1 MPAVVLPITSIRNH
15 GYRQRFRISI
25 QGNTMK
31 KKKRLL
37 RHLFPSYL
45 LITLISLIA
54 VTWFASRSIRHFY
67 LEQTAADLLARAHL
81 LKSQMAQFL
90 GPLESRV
97 VDAVCKE
104 VGESSA
110 TRFTVILPSGRV
122 VGDSNE
128 NPAIMDNH
136 ATRPEVIAARMGNI
150 GKSIRYSMTLQKRM
164 MYVAI
169 PVKEKEKMIAV
180 VRAALPV
187 TAIDQ
192 ALKTIQIKI
201 GLEGLF
207 IALLAAGIS
216 LYVSQRISRPIEKL
230 KKGADFFARGNLS
243 YRMPGT
249 DLVEIDSLIEALN
262 QMAVQL
268 EDRLNT
274 IVRQKNELTAVLSSM
289 AEGVIA
295 VDMDE
300 RIISINRAGARFFED
315 LPQNLS
321 NRSIPEAI
329 RNPDL
334 QKFISRALSSKEN
347 LEEDITLYQR
357 GERILY
363 IHNTPLEDAAG
374 RRSGILVVMNDVT
387 HLRKLENMRK
397 DFAANVS
404 HEIKTPLTAI
414 KGFVETLRTSE
425 DVDPKETQRFL
436 SIIEKHVNRLTAI
449 IEDLMKLSK
458 IERQD
463 ENSEIR
469 LEESSV
475 KSVILPA
482 IHTCREKIEA
492 KNITIDLE
500 CPKDISA
507 RLDSRLMIQAVVNLL
522 DNAINYSREKSHIK
536 ISAILKDQELHIS
549 VEDHGIGIPKEHLAR
564 LFERF
569 YRVDKARSRDLGGTG
584 LGLAIVKHISHAH
597 GGRVSVESVPGKGSI
612 FSLHLPVR

>member
-1 MPAVVLPITSIRNH
+1 
-15 GYRQRFRISI
+15 
-25 QGNTMK
+25 MK

-54 VTWFASRSIRHFY
+54 VTWFASRSIRIFY
-67 LEQTAADLLARAHL
+67 LEQTASDLLARARL
-81 LKSQMAQFL
+81 MENQMSQFF
-90 GPLESRV
+90 GSLEPRV
-97 VDAVCKE
+97 IDTMCKE
-104 VGESSA
+104 IGVISA
-110 TRFTVILPSGRV
+110 TRITVILPSGRV
-122 VGDSNE
+122 IGDSNE
-128 NPAIMDNH
+128 DPTIMDNH
-136 ATRPEVIAARMGNI
+136 ALRPEVITALKGNV
-150 GKSIRYSMTLQKRM
+150 GKSIRFSMTLQKEM

-169 PVKEKEKMIAV
+169 PLKDKEKIIAV
-180 VRAALPV
+180 IRAALPV

-192 ALKTIQIKI
+192 ALKAIQIKI
-201 GLEGLF
+201 MLGGLF
-207 IALLAAGIS
+207 ISLLAAGIS
-216 LYVSQRISRPIEKL
+216 LYVSRRISRPIEKL

-243 YRMPGT
+243 HRMQGT

-262 QMAVQL
+262 QMAGQL

-300 RIISINRAGARFFED
+300 RIISINKAGARIFED
-315 LPQNLS
+315 LPENLL

-329 RNPDL
+329 RNPVL
-334 QKFISRALSSKEN
+334 QKFIKKALSSKEN

-363 IHNTPLEDAAG
+363 VHHTPLEDALG
-374 RRSGILVVMNDVT
+374 QQSGILVVMNDVT

-458 IERQD
+458 IEQQD
-463 ENSEIR
+463 ETSEIH

-475 KSVILPA
+475 KSVILSA
-482 IHTCREKIEA
+482 IQTCREKTNA
-492 KNITIDLE
+492 KNITVNLA
-500 CPKDISA
+500 CPDDISA
-507 RLDSRLMIQAVVNLL
+507 RVDSRLMAQALVNLL
-522 DNAINYSREKSHIK
+522 DNAINYSREKSEIQ
-536 ISAILKDQELHIS
+536 ISAALKDKELRIS
-549 VEDHGIGIPKEHLAR
+549 VQDHGIGIPKEHLSR

-569 YRVDKARSRDLGGTG
+569 YRVDKARSRELGGTG
-584 LGLAIVKHISHAH
+584 LGLAIVKHIAHAH
-597 GGRVSVESVPGKGSI
+597 GGHVSVDSTLGKGST
-612 FSLHLPVR
+612 FSLNLPVR

>member
-1 MPAVVLPITSIRNH
+1 
-15 GYRQRFRISI
+15 
-25 QGNTMK
+25 MK

-54 VTWFASRSIRHFY
+54 VTWFASSSIRHFY
-67 LEQTAADLLARAHL
+67 LEQTAADLLARARL
-81 LKSQMAQFL
+81 LKSQMAQYL
-90 GPLESRV
+90 GPLDARV

-122 VGDSNE
+122 IGDSNE
-128 NPAIMDNH
+128 NPTVMDNH
-136 ATRPEVIAARMGNI
+136 ASRPEVVTARNG
-150 GKSIRYSMTLQKRM
+150 GVGRSIRYSMTLQKRM

-169 PVKEKEKMIAV
+169 PLKDKEKMIAV
-180 VRAALPV
+180 IRASLPV
-187 TAIDQ
+187 TAIDR

-201 GLEGLF
+201 GLGGLF
-207 IALLAAGIS
+207 IALLAAGIC
-216 LYVSQRISRPIEKL
+216 LFVSQRISRPIEKL
-230 KKGADFFARGNLS
+230 KKGAEFFARGDLS

-249 DLVEIDSLIEALN
+249 DLIEIDSLIETLN

-300 RIISINRAGARFFED
+300 KIISINKAATRFFED
-315 LPQNLS
+315 LPQNPL

-334 QKFISRALSSKEN
+334 QKFINRALSSEEN

-363 IHNTPLEDAAG
+363 IHNTPLEDAG
-374 RRSGILVVMNDVT
+374 GQRSGILVVMNDVT

-404 HEIKTPLTAI
+404 HELKTPLTAI
-414 KGFVETLRTSE
+414 KGFVETLRTGE
-425 DVDPKETQRFL
+425 GVDPQETQRFL

-449 IEDLMKLSK
+449 IENLMKLSK

-463 ENSEIR
+463 ETSEIR
-469 LEESSV
+469 LEENSV
-475 KSVILPA
+475 KSVILTA
-482 IHTCREKIEA
+482 VQTCREKMEA
-492 KNITIDLE
+492 KDITVDFE
-500 CPKDISA
+500 CPENISA
-507 RLDSRLMIQAVVNLL
+507 RLDSRLMIQALVNLL
-522 DNAINYSREKSHIK
+522 DNAVNYSKERSDIK
-536 ISAILKDQELHIS
+536 ISATLKDQVLQIS
-549 VEDHGIGIPKEHLAR
+549 IQDHGIGIPKEHLSR

-584 LGLAIVKHISHAH
+584 LGLAIVKHIAHAH
-597 GGRVSVESVPGKGSI
+597 GGRVSVESTPGKGST

>member
-1 MPAVVLPITSIRNH
+1 
-15 GYRQRFRISI
+15 
-25 QGNTMK
+25 MK

-54 VTWFASRSIRHFY
+54 VAWFASSSIRQFY
-67 LEQTAADLLARAHL
+67 LEQRALDLLTRARL
-81 LKSQMAQFL
+81 VENQISQFYGSLK
-90 GPLESRV
+90 PHV
-97 VDAVCKE
+97 VDAMCKDIGAISE
-104 VGESSA
+104 
-110 TRFTVILPSGRV
+110 TRITVILPSGRV
-122 VGDSNE
+122 IGDSNE
-128 NPAIMDNH
+128 DPAIMDNH
-136 ATRPEVIAARMGNI
+136 ASRPEVILARKGDV
-150 GKSIRYSMTLQKRM
+150 GKSIRFSNTIKKRM

-169 PVKEKEKMIAV
+169 PLKNKEKIIAV
-180 VRAALPV
+180 IRAALPV

-192 ALKTIQIKI
+192 ALKTIDIKI
-201 GLEGLF
+201 MLGGLF
-207 IALLAAGIS
+207 ISLLAAGIS

-243 YRMPGT
+243 HRMPGT
-249 DLVEIDSLIEALN
+249 DLVEIDSLIEAMN
-262 QMAVQL
+262 QMAGQL

-289 AEGVIA
+289 AEGIIA
-295 VDMDE
+295 LDMDE
-300 RIISINRAGARFFED
+300 RIISVNKAAARFFED
-315 LPQNLS
+315 LPQNLL

-329 RNPDL
+329 RNPVL
-334 QKFISRALSSKEN
+334 QKFINRALSSKEN

-363 IHNTPLEDAAG
+363 VHHTPLEDAAG
-374 RRSGILVVMNDVT
+374 QRTGILVVMNDVT

-414 KGFVETLRTSE
+414 KGFVETLRTTE
-425 DVDPKETQRFL
+425 DVDQQETQRFL

-463 ENSEIR
+463 EASEIY

-475 KSVILPA
+475 KSVILSA
-482 IHTCREKIEA
+482 IQTCREKTDA
-492 KNITIDLE
+492 KNITVDLV
-500 CPKDISA
+500 CPEDLRA
-507 RLDSRLMIQAVVNLL
+507 RFDSRLMSQALVNLL
-522 DNAINYSREKSHIK
+522 DNAINYSSEKSEIQ
-536 ISAILKDQELHIS
+536 ISAALKGQELMIS
-549 VEDHGIGIPKEHLAR
+549 VQDHGIGIPREHLSR

-569 YRVDKARSRDLGGTG
+569 YRVDKARSRELGGTG
-584 LGLAIVKHISHAH
+584 LGLAIVKHIAHAH
-597 GGRVSVESVPGKGSI
+597 GGRVTVDSIFGKGST
-612 FSLHLPVR
+612 FSLHLPTG

>member
-1 MPAVVLPITSIRNH
+1 
-15 GYRQRFRISI
+15 
-25 QGNTMK
+25 MK

-54 VTWFASRSIRHFY
+54 VAWFASSSIRQFY
-67 LEQTAADLLARAHL
+67 FEQRALDLLARAHL
-81 LKSQMAQFL
+81 LENQISQFY
-90 GPLESRV
+90 GSLEPRV
-97 VDAVCKE
+97 IDALCKE
-104 VGESSA
+104 IGVISA
-110 TRFTVILPSGRV
+110 TRITVILPSGRV
-122 VGDSNE
+122 IGDSNE
-128 NPAIMDNH
+128 DPAVMDNH
-136 ATRPEVIAARMGNI
+136 ASRPEIVTALEDGV
-150 GKSIRYSMTLQKRM
+150 GQSIRYSLTLQKRM

-169 PVKEKEKMIAV
+169 PLKSKQKIIAV
-180 VRAALPV
+180 IRASLPV

-192 ALKTIQIKI
+192 ALEKINIKI
-201 GLEGLF
+201 ILGGLL
-207 IALLAAGIS
+207 ISLIAAGIS
-216 LYVSQRISRPIEKL
+216 LFVSRRISRPIEKL

-243 YRMPGT
+243 HRMPGT
-249 DLVEIDSLIEALN
+249 DVVEIDSLIEALN
-262 QMAVQL
+262 QMAGQL

-274 IVRQKNELTAVLSSM
+274 IVRQKNELSAVLSSM
-289 AEGVIA
+289 AEGIIA

-300 RIISINRAGARFFED
+300 RIISVNKAAARFFED
-315 LPQNLS
+315 VPQNLL

-329 RNPDL
+329 RNPVL
-334 QKFISRALSSKEN
+334 QKFINRALSSKEN
-347 LEEDITLYQR
+347 LEEDITLYQK

-363 IHNTPLEDAAG
+363 VHHTPLENAVG
-374 RRSGILVVMNDVT
+374 QRTGILVVMNDVT

-414 KGFVETLRTSE
+414 KGFVETLRTGE

-463 ENSEIR
+463 EDSEIY

-475 KSVILPA
+475 KSVILSA
-482 IHTCREKIEA
+482 IQTCREKTVA
-492 KNITIDLE
+492 KNITVDLV
-500 CPKDISA
+500 CPEDLKA
-507 RLDSRLMIQAVVNLL
+507 RFDSRLMAQALVNLL
-522 DNAINYSREKSHIK
+522 DNAINYSGEKSEIQ
-536 ISAILKDQELHIS
+536 ISAGLKDQELRIS
-549 VEDHGIGIPKEHLAR
+549 VQDHGIGIPKEHLSR

-584 LGLAIVKHISHAH
+584 LGLAIVKHIAHAH
-597 GGRVSVESVPGKGSI
+597 GGRVTVDSIFGKGST
-612 FSLHLPVR
+612 FSLQLPAR

>member
-1 MPAVVLPITSIRNH
+1 
-15 GYRQRFRISI
+15 
-25 QGNTMK
+25 MK

-54 VTWFASRSIRHFY
+54 VTWFASSSIRHFY
-67 LEQTAADLLARAHL
+67 LAQTAADLMARARL
-81 LKSQMAQFL
+81 LKSQMAQFI
-90 GPLESRV
+90 GPLDPHV

-104 VGESSA
+104 VGVSSA

-122 VGDSNE
+122 IGDSNE
-128 NPAIMDNH
+128 NPAAMDNH
-136 ATRPEVIAARMGNI
+136 ASRPEVISARKGGV

-169 PVKEKEKMIAV
+169 GLKNKDKMIAV

-192 ALKTIQIKI
+192 ALKSIQIKI
-201 GLEGLF
+201 GLGGLF

-216 LYVSQRISRPIEKL
+216 LFVSQRISRPIEKL
-230 KKGADFFARGNLS
+230 KKGTEFFAQGNLS
-243 YRMPGT
+243 YRMSGT
-249 DLVEIDSLIEALN
+249 DLIEIDSLIEALN
-262 QMAVQL
+262 QMAGQL

-274 IVRQKNELTAVLSSM
+274 IIRQKNELTAVLSSM

-300 RIISINRAGARFFED
+300 RIISINKAGAGFFED
-315 LPQNLS
+315 LPQNLM

-329 RNPDL
+329 RNPDF
-334 QKFISRALSSKEN
+334 QKFINRALSSKEN

-357 GERILY
+357 GERVLF

-374 RRSGILVVMNDVT
+374 QRRGILVVMNDVT
-387 HLRKLENMRK
+387 HLRKLENIRK

-404 HEIKTPLTAI
+404 HELKTPLTAI
-414 KGFVETLRTSE
+414 KGYVETLRTGE
-425 DVDPKETQRFL
+425 DVDPKETQHFL

-463 ENSEIR
+463 ETSEIR
-469 LEESSV
+469 PEDSAV
-475 KSVILPA
+475 KSVILQA
-482 IHTCREKIEA
+482 IQTCREKMAA
-492 KNITIDLE
+492 KNITVDLE
-500 CPKDISA
+500 CPEDISA
-507 RLDSRLMIQAVVNLL
+507 SLDSRMIIQALVNLL
-522 DNAINYSREKSHIK
+522 DNAVNYSREKSDIK
-536 ISAILKDQELHIS
+536 ISAALKDQELWIS
-549 VEDHGIGIPKEHLAR
+549 VQDHGIGIPKEHLPR

-569 YRVDKARSRDLGGTG
+569 YRVDKARSRELGGTG
-584 LGLAIVKHISHAH
+584 LGLAIVKHIAHTH
-597 GGRVSVESVPGKGSI
+597 GGRVSVESTPGKGST
-612 FSLHLPVR
+612 FSLHLPVA

>member
-1 MPAVVLPITSIRNH
+1 A
-15 GYRQRFRISI
+15 
-25 QGNTMK
+25 
-31 KKKRLL
+31 RLL
-37 RHLFPSYL
+37 
-45 LITLISLIA
+45 
-54 VTWFASRSIRHFY
+54 
-67 LEQTAADLLARAHL
+67 
-81 LKSQMAQFL
+81 KNQMAQYI
-90 GPLESRV
+90 GPLDSHV

-122 VGDSNE
+122 IGDSNE
-128 NPAIMDNH
+128 NPAVMDNH
-136 ATRPEVIAARMGNI
+136 ALRPEVIKAREESV

-169 PVKEKEKMIAV
+169 PLKNKEKMIAV
-180 VRAALPV
+180 IRAALPV

-201 GLEGLF
+201 GLGGLF

-230 KKGADFFARGNLS
+230 KKGAEFFARGNLS
-243 YRMPGT
+243 HRMPGT

-262 QMAVQL
+262 QMAVEL

-300 RIISINRAGARFFED
+300 RIISINRAGAKIFED
-315 LPQNLS
+315 LSQNLL

-334 QKFISRALSSKEN
+334 QKFIDKALSSKEN
-347 LEEDITLYQR
+347 LEEDITLYQK
-357 GERILY
+357 GERILN

-374 RRSGILVVMNDVT
+374 QRTGILVVMNDVT

-404 HEIKTPLTAI
+404 HELKTPLTAI

-425 DVDPKETQRFL
+425 GVDPKETQRFL

-449 IEDLMKLSK
+449 IENLMKLSK

-463 ENSEIR
+463 ETSEIR
-469 LEESSV
+469 LEDSSV
-475 KSVILPA
+475 KSIILPA
-482 IHTCREKIEA
+482 IQSCREKIAA
-492 KNITIDLE
+492 KNITVDLV
-500 CPKDISA
+500 CPEDISA
-507 RLDSRLMIQAVVNLL
+507 RLDSRLMIQALVNLL
-522 DNAINYSREKSHIK
+522 DNAINYSSEKSDIK
-536 ISAILKDQELHIS
+536 ISATVIDKELQIC
-549 VEDHGIGIPKEHLAR
+549 VQDYGIGISKEHWSR

-569 YRVDKARSRDLGGTG
+569 YRVDKARSRELGGTG
-584 LGLAIVKHISHAH
+584 LGLAIVKHIAHAH
-597 GGRVSVESVPGKGSI
+597 GGRVSVESTPGKGSA
-612 FSLHLPVR
+612 FSLHLPLR